1 MPLIVQKYGGAAV
14 DGPDRIKAVARRI
27 VATRRRGADL
37 VAVVS
42 AMGRTTDEME
52 RLALE
57 VHPSPPRRE
66 LDMLVTAGERIAMSL
81 LAMAIHCEGE
91 AAISFTGSQSGIITD
106 TAHGNARIKDV
117 RAFRI
122 QEALARGQIAIVAG
136 YQGVSTAKEVTTL
149 GRGGSDL
156 TAVALAAALHADAC
170 ELYKDVDGV
179 FTADPDLC
187 PGARCLSEIPAEAML
202 ALSEAGAKV
211 IYSEGVRLAIERG
224 VDVRIRSAFR
234 EAPGTL
240 VSRVPLDGGSLYGF
254 AIARKPHGAYALT
267 LVGGT
272 QRLDAFGDG
281 LRELPRIA
289 APERASPL
297 ALRWSVPSESHV
309 RALLP
314 ELHAIAFE

>member
-1 MPLIVQKYGGAAV
+1 
-14 DGPDRIKAVARRI
+14 
-27 VATRRRGADL
+27 
-37 VAVVS
+37 
-42 AMGRTTDEME
+42 ME
-52 RLALE
+52 RLALD

-81 LAMAIHCEGE
+81 LAMAIHAEGE

-136 YQGVSTAKEVTTL
+136 YQGVSTEKEVTTL

-156 TAVALAAALHADAC
+156 TAVALASALGADAC

-179 FTADPDLC
+179 FTADPHLC
-187 PGARCLSEIPAEAML
+187 PRARCLSEIPAEAML
-202 ALSEAGAKV
+202 ALSEAGASV

-234 EAPGTL
+234 DTPGTL
-240 VSRVPLDGGSLYGF
+240 MSRVPIDGASLYGF
-254 AIARKPHGAYALT
+254 ATALKSGGAHAVT
-267 LVGGT
+267 LVGGPR
-272 QRLDAFGDG
+272 RLDAFDEN
-281 LRELPRIA
+281 LRRQRRVA
-289 APERASPL
+289 APERVSLL

-314 ELHAIAFE
+314 ELHAIAFEERIETPQATS